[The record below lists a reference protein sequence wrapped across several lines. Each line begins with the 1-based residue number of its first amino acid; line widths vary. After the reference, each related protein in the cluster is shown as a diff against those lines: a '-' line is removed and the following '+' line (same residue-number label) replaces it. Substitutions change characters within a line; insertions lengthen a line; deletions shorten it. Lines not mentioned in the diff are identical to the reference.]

1 MAAVGVRPGD
11 DVAVYCGSG
20 VQAAHTAL
28 ALQVAGVTDDAAVY
42 VGSWSDWV
50 SDRTRPVELGLSAG
64 PNAHLVAG
72 PGPGRLG
79 LTVARRGG
87 R

>member
-1 MAAVGVRPGD
+1 VRPGD
-11 DVAVYCGSG
+11 DVGVYCGSG

-50 SDRTRPVELGLSAG
+50 SDRTRPVELG
-64 PNAHLVAG
+64 
-72 PGPGRLG
+72 
-79 LTVARRGG
+79 
-87 R
+87 

>member
-11 DVAVYCGSG
+11 DVGVYCGSG

-50 SDRTRPVELGLSAG
+50 SDRTRPVELG
-64 PNAHLVAG
+64 
-72 PGPGRLG
+72 
-79 LTVARRGG
+79 
-87 R
+87 